1 MKSFTLLTIGFAG
14 VMTFAQ
20 TKPLLKLQLANGLAV
35 ERKQQSV
42 EVSAAT
48 VAGIKNKTFVV
59 KSNQTEIPYQWLSDG
74 KLLLQ
79 ADFKPNEK
87 KTDNF
92 YRRDSF
98 SERI

>member
-20 TKPLLKLQLANGLAV
+20 TKPLLKLQLANRLAV

-48 VAGIKNKTFVV
+48 VAGIKNKIFVV
-59 KSNQTEIPYQWLSDG
+59 KTIRQRFHISGCQTGGFYYRQTLS
-74 KLLLQ
+74 LM
-79 ADFKPNEK
+79 K
-87 KTDNF
+87 KN
-92 YRRDSF
+92 R
-98 SERI
+98 